1 MSNGHWR
8 TDKRIEP
15 FAPGRCATKRVLEYV
30 QTWQRRCYS
39 EGIPDEV
46 PNKIAASGRA
56 PSWRAVAV
64 ALLQNDLQLY
74 QLGYAKPAYSQQ
86 QRTMCMAQIA
96 MHGAPADG
104 TQLELPL

>member
-1 MSNGHWR
+1 
-8 TDKRIEP
+8 
-15 FAPGRCATKRVLEYV
+15 
-30 QTWQRRCYS
+30 
-39 EGIPDEV
+39 
-46 PNKIAASGRA
+46 
-56 PSWRAVAV
+56 VAV

-86 QRTMCMAQIA
+86 QRTVRMAQIA